1 MLGRRL
7 SREGRLQKFD
17 FRVHNRHGLHARPAA
32 HVVAMTSEF
41 DSRVRVIYN
50 NQEVDGKSIL
60 GLLSLAAPHG
70 ARVRVLLDGPDEA
83 QARARLLTLFEP
95 IKEDQTSLVSAD

>member
-1 MLGRRL
+1 M
-7 SREGRLQKFD
+7 REFD
-17 FRVHNRHGLHARPAA
+17 FKVHHRHGLHARPAA

-70 ARVRVLLDGPDEA
+70 ACVRVKVDGPDER
-83 QARARLLTLFEP
+83 QVQARLLALFDHTNQEFIP
-95 IKEDQTSLVSAD
+95 SDTNE

>member
-1 MLGRRL
+1 MQ
-7 SREGRLQKFD
+7 EFD
-17 FRVHNRHGLHARPAA
+17 FKVHNRRGLHARPAA

-41 DSRVRVIYN
+41 DSRVRVIYK

-70 ARVRVLLDGPDEA
+70 ARVRVLVDGPDEA
-83 QARARLLTLFEP
+83 QARASLLALFEP
-95 IKEDQTSLVSAD
+95 TKENQAPSVSTD